1 MKKEIKD
8 FKGYFIYDDGR
19 VWNDRLGR
27 FLTIGISNGYCR
39 VYLFSD
45 KQYCKKLH
53 RLIAEAFIPNPEGKP
68 QVNHINGIKHDNRI
82 ENLEWATALEN
93 NQHAWDTGLRN
104 SDSLK
109 VKIIDTLTG
118 KIYESIKEAA
128 ENEGVHVKSL
138 AAYLRGNK
146 YNYTNLE
153 YLDESKRRVFK
164 GEKRKKEIK
173 DTVTGQV
180 YDSVTEA
187 ATATGI
193 NRKTLYSYLT
203 GRYPNKTNLI
213 YNA

>member
-82 ENLEWATALEN
+82 ENLEWNTASEN
-93 NQHAWDTGLRN
+93 IQHAYDTGLTN
-104 SDSLK
+104 SDSSK
-109 VKIIDTLTG
+109 VKIINTVTG
-118 KIYESIKEAA
+118 HIYSSMVEAA
-128 ENEGVHVKSL
+128 EKEGVSVSNL
-138 AAYLRGNK
+138 NRYLKGTR
-146 YNYTNLE
+146 YNPTNLE
-153 YLDESKRRVFK
+153 YLDKKKRRVFVNK
-164 GEKRKKEIK
+164 CKREVK
-173 DTVTGQV
+173 DTVTGKV
-180 YDSVTEA
+180 YESVKVA
-187 ATATGI
+187 ADATGI
-193 NRKTLYSYLT
+193 NIGTLSGYLR
-203 GRYPNKTNLI
+203 GVHPNKTTLE
-213 YNA
+213 YL